1 MKLKEHLKLHMFWT
15 GLVSLILM
23 LIDNIAS
30 SYFGY
35 NISQELNKIE
45 QTICII
51 LNILLFLGILSNKK
65 DSYGQEALD
74 TISHKEEASDRNSS
88 KALKT

>member
-1 MKLKEHLKLHMFWT
+1 MKLKERLKLHMFWI
-15 GLVSLILM
+15 GLVSPILM

-51 LNILLFLGILSNKK
+51 LSILLFLGILSNKK
-65 DSYGQEALD
+65 DSYGQETLD
-74 TISHKEEASDRNSS
+74 SISHKKEASDGN
-88 KALKT
+88 TTGEQ

>member
-1 MKLKEHLKLHMFWT
+1 MKLKERLKLHMFWI

-51 LNILLFLGILSNKK
+51 LSILLFLGILSNKK
-65 DSYGQEALD
+65 DSYGQETLD
-74 TISHKEEASDRNSS
+74 TISHKKEASDRN
-88 KALKT
+88 TTGEQ

>member
-1 MKLKEHLKLHMFWT
+1 MSLKERVKLHMFWI

-30 SYFGY
+30 SYFDM
-35 NISQELNKIE
+35 NISILLNKIE

-51 LNILLFLGILSNKK
+51 LSILLFLGVLSNKK
-65 DSYGQEALD
+65 DIFLED
-74 TISHKEEASDRNSS
+74 EKEN
-88 KALKT
+88 K